1 MTQIGTVVDT
11 KARSAQRSV
20 NLPRHTHSK
29 LARSTNTQVARQSPR
44 TRQGQS
50 LSLPARRQVCRH
62 RCRLA
67 AVVRDALAK
76 ASVTRCRQAHDGW
89 SGESRDRRRARV
101 LFITA
106 SPKVLRA
113 TNACEGVAS
122 SVCSNVKFVL
132 QTREVCF
139 RSSQRRFKNGN
150 PKVRAEPLPN
160 STGMR
165 SQVHA
170 GLLSSRESALV
181 NRVRRRIL
189 GGQAESTVRR
199 LHASGFSGCRGRSGL
214 VTDRGDWR

>member
-29 LARSTNTQVARQSPR
+29 LARSTNTQVARQSPQ

-106 SPKVLRA
+106 SSKVLRA

-132 QTREVCF
+132 EVRSVASRMGTQKCERSHHRIRRGCEARYTQVSF
-139 RSSQRRFKNGN
+139 RHVKA
-150 PKVRAEPLPN
+150 P
-160 STGMR
+160 
-165 SQVHA
+165 
-170 GLLSSRESALV
+170 
-181 NRVRRRIL
+181 
-189 GGQAESTVRR
+189 
-199 LHASGFSGCRGRSGL
+199 
-214 VTDRGDWR
+214 